1 MRDIQEDTKDRR
13 ESRGGDEE
21 KEGRGK
27 GEISRENTADDV
39 VEMGMPVGE
48 EEEGKGGGQ
57 GREEEEE
64 EEGKGKGKEA
74 RRT

>member
-1 MRDIQEDTKDRR
+1 MKRMRDIQEDTKDRR

-48 EEEGKGGGQ
+48 EEEGKG
-57 GREEEEE
+57 EDKDE
-64 EEGKGKGKEA
+64 KKKSKP
-74 RRT
+74 